1 LTGIT
6 PLDMKQYIINLP
18 RTIEREQFHQ
28 NLAEAIGAERRVKG
42 FVAHT
47 VKKQDTLPKLMKRYG
62 VSANDLVLVNYC
74 ETGLKVKPGAVVY
87 IPTFYRHEG
96 PRTEPKVEVVSL
108 PEKKEPQSRVET
120 KKSVQAEAK
129 KEVRIE
135 AKTEVQTEP
144 KKETVTEARK
154 EVRAEPKRVAQKG
167 KKGTKDYHIVKK
179 GESLTD
185 ISEKYGL
192 DVSTLKEI
200 NRLKKDQIYPNMR
213 LELVSHA
220 KAQAKQTK
228 TYHTVKKGEN
238 LSDIS
243 EKYGVDITALK
254 RVNKL
259 KNDRIYAGM
268 KLKLPEKKG

>member
-1 LTGIT
+1 
-6 PLDMKQYIINLP
+6 M
-18 RTIEREQFHQ
+18 
-28 NLAEAIGAERRVKG
+28 
-42 FVAHT
+42 
-47 VKKQDTLPKLMKRYG
+47 PKIMKRYG
-62 VSANDLVLVNYC
+62 VSANDLALVNYC
-74 ETGLKVKPGAVVY
+74 ETGLKVKQGTVVY
-87 IPTFYRHEG
+87 IPTFYRHQG
-96 PRTEPKVEVVSL
+96 PRIEPKTELASL
-108 PEKKEPQSRVET
+108 PEKKKPQPPVET
-120 KKSVQAEAK
+120 RRELQAEAK
-129 KEVRIE
+129 KEVRVE
-135 AKTEVQTEP
+135 AKREVQAETKKAGVPAEP
-144 KKETVTEARK
+144 TKETVAEARK
-154 EVRAEPKRVAQKG
+154 EVRAEPKRVAEKG
-167 KKGTKDYHIVKK
+167 KKAPKTHHIVKK

-192 DVSTLKEI
+192 DVATLKEI

-220 KAQAKQTK
+220 KAQPKQAK

-243 EKYGVDITALK
+243 ERYGLDVTALK